1 MAKNQ
6 DWKIKEK
13 VVAILEQ
20 NIEKNSR
27 VKHDVQLP
35 VLISRKGRKRQ
46 CDVVITQGKKPRQ
59 TISIVE
65 VQKRN
70 SKTDINT
77 FGGWL
82 TKMEEVGAQHLICVS
97 EKGFPSSIIEKA
109 ELIGPSVRLLTL
121 AQLEKKSW
129 PIPASNFQEEMDHT
143 VYEKLI
149 GLEYVPIHLIRADPK
164 KPKIRPNPSPFE
176 KIFRTESG
184 KLISVNDLMDFHF
197 FSSKE
202 NLDSLPI
209 QNDIKITVHFK
220 WDEKEGLEFM
230 SDYNGWLKMKELK
243 VHFQLSKKKIEIK
256 WHASEYK
263 QINFGELMWVLNGKF
278 KIGGKTNDIII
289 PIEKNEDNEYVF
301 GKATM
306 LNNID
311 AFIEVGK
318 TSMKVDKFEK

>member
-1 MAKNQ
+1 MTKKE

-27 VKHDVQLP
+27 VKHNVQLP
-35 VLISRKGRKRQ
+35 VLKSRKGRKRQ

-77 FGGWL
+77 FGGWVK
-82 TKMEEVGAQHLICVS
+82 KMEEVGAQHLICVS
-97 EKGFPSSIIEKA
+97 EKGFPASIIEEA

-121 AQLEKKSW
+121 AQLEKDDW
-129 PIPASNFQEEMDHT
+129 PIPPNHFQEEMIHA

-149 GLEYVPIHLIRADPK
+149 GMEYVPIHLMKADPK
-164 KPKIRPNPSPFE
+164 KPKGRPNPSPFE
-176 KIFRTESG
+176 KVFRTESG
-184 KLISVNDLMDFHF
+184 KLISVNDLMDYQF
-197 FSSKE
+197 FKE
-202 NLDSLPI
+202 KGNLNSLPI
-209 QNDIKITVHFK
+209 QNNITVTVHFK
-220 WDEKEGLEFM
+220 WEEKEGLEFM
-230 SDYNGWLKMKELK
+230 SDYNGWMKMRELK
-243 VHFQLSKKKIEIK
+243 VHFQLSKKKTEIK
-256 WHASEYK
+256 WYTSEYK

-278 KIGGKTNDIII
+278 NIGGKINDIII
-289 PIEKNEDNEYVF
+289 PIEKNEQNEYFF
-301 GKATM
+301 GKATV
-306 LNNID
+306 LNDIG

-318 TSMKVDKFEK
+318 SSLKVEKFEK